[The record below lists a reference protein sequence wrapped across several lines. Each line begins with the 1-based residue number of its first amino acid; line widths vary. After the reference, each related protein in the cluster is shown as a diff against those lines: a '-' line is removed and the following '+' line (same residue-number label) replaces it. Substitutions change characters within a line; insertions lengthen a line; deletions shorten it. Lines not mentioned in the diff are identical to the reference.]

1 MLSQLTRPAA
11 IALLAITSSLHV
23 LPTASADT
31 AIRSGSEVIADYKDA
46 VKTDKGK
53 EVRRIQV
60 VYNWDEGATYTYT
73 FDKSG
78 ANKAQTQVVY
88 GPPTPTDAEIVEALA
103 IVEAYPDV
111 ISIKQR
117 QAGIAI
123 DGGFPF
129 EAPTGVCARPARC
142 LQMFLFDAENVVR
155 QMLVDMRTRSVVDSD
170 YIPPQN
176 REDR

>member
-1 MLSQLTRPAA
+1 MLRVLPRPAV
-11 IALLAITSSLHV
+11 ITLLAITSSLAAAPV
-23 LPTASADT
+23 AADT
-31 AIRSGSEVIADYKDA
+31 AVRSGTEVLADYKDA

-73 FDKSG
+73 FDTSG
-78 ANKAQTQVVY
+78 AKADTHVVY
-88 GPPTPTDAEIVEALA
+88 GPPTPSEAEIDEALA

-111 ISIKQR
+111 ITIKRR

-129 EAPTGVCARPARC
+129 EATSGPCARPARC

-176 REDR
+176 REAK

>member
-1 MLSQLTRPAA
+1 MLSHYTRPAA
-11 IALLAITSSLHV
+11 LLLLVIASSLG
-23 LPTASADT
+23 TASLAFASD
-31 AIRSGSEVIADYKDA
+31 AVRSGNEIIADYSDA
-46 VKTDKGK
+46 VKTATGK

-78 ANKAQTQVVY
+78 TKTDTHVVY
-88 GPPTPTDAEIVEALA
+88 GPPTPSEAEIIQALD
-103 IVEAYPDV
+103 IVESHPDV
-111 ISIKQR
+111 ITIKRR
-117 QAGIAI
+117 QAGIGI

-129 EAPTGVCARPARC
+129 EAATGVCARPARC

-155 QMLVDMRTRSVVDSD
+155 QMLVDMRTGKVVDSD

-176 REDR
+176 REVK

>member
-1 MLSQLTRPAA
+1 MSRQNTRRTLAVL
-11 IALLAITSSLHV
+11 ALAFSLV
-23 LPTASADT
+23 LPSSALAAD
-31 AIRSGSEVIADYKDA
+31 AVRSGNEIIDDYHDA
-46 VKTDKGK
+46 VKTDNGR

-78 ANKAQTQVVY
+78 KKTQTSVVY
-88 GPPTPTDAEIVEALA
+88 GPHTPSEDEIAEALD
-103 IVEAYPDV
+103 IVLAHPDV
-111 ISIKQR
+111 ITIQQR
-117 QAGIAI
+117 QAGITI

-129 EAPTGVCARPARC
+129 EAAEGVCARPARC

-155 QMLVDMRTRSVVDSD
+155 QMLVDMRTRRVVDSD

-176 REDR
+176 REEKR